1 MMPTDGLSC
10 VTNFTSAKVA
20 GSGRLGVVRNTYRS
34 GPAFTARKKIWA
46 SHEPKSEREQKPGRA
61 ACNPV
66 RPSTVRK
73 WE

>member
-1 MMPTDGLSC
+1 MMPTGGLSC

-20 GSGRLGVVRNTYRS
+20 GSGRPGVVQNTYRS
-34 GPAFTARKKIWA
+34 SPAFTARKQVWA
-46 SHEPKSEREQKPGRA
+46 SHEPESEREKKPGRA

>member
-20 GSGRLGVVRNTYRS
+20 GSGRLGVVRKTYRS
-34 GPAFTARKKIWA
+34 GPAFTDRKKIWE
-46 SHEPKSEREQKPGRA
+46 SHKPESEWQKKPGQTV
-61 ACNPV
+61 CNPV